1 MIFFVNYLRD
11 LIMYDDEYW
20 WSQFK
25 TFCYIHDEILHLHVH
40 CIYTPFHCCPYALLA
55 CLCVGILLL

>member
-1 MIFFVNYLRD
+1 MIFFFNYLRD
-11 LIMYDDEYW
+11 LIMYDDEYG

-25 TFCYIHDEILHLHVH
+25 TFCCIHDEILHLHVH
-40 CIYTPFHCCPYALLA
+40 CIYTPFHCCPCALLA

>member
-1 MIFFVNYLRD
+1 
-11 LIMYDDEYW
+11 MYDDEYW

-40 CIYTPFHCCPYALLA
+40 CIYTPFHCCPCALLA